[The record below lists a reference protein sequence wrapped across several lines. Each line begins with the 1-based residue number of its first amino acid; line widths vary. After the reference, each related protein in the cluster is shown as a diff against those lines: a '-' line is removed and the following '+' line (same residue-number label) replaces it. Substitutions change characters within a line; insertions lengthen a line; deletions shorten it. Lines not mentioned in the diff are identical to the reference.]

1 MFIYHHLFYSYSL
14 SAIHFPA
21 SRGLLPQHW
30 KMRRL
35 FNSFPSVVFF
45 AVYLPSWVVLTY
57 RPTHFPAPRGL
68 LPQQWETRRRSYYPL
83 KCFLRCL
90 SAVINYT
97 HIDNPWP
104 ATPGRFFSDISCI
117 PLWLRRLKGG
127 NVSLVPS
134 EDAWAK
140 SEAPLSL
147 YILHH
152 GNVSSIEGVTTTIDS
167 DIFSMLY
174 KSF

>member
-1 MFIYHHLFYSYSL
+1 M
-14 SAIHFPA
+14 
-21 SRGLLPQHW
+21 
-30 KMRRL
+30 
-35 FNSFPSVVFF
+35 
-45 AVYLPSWVVLTY
+45 
-57 RPTHFPAPRGL
+57 
-68 LPQQWETRRRSYYPL
+68 
-83 KCFLRCL
+83 
-90 SAVINYT
+90 
-97 HIDNPWP
+97 DNPWP
-104 ATPGRFFSDISCI
+104 ARPGRFFGDISCI

-147 YILHH
+147 YILHD

-167 DIFSMLY
+167 DISSMLY